1 LCHNI
6 LIRRKRGGGDVFKRR
21 NVDITG
27 GPIVRSIIVYAIPI
41 IIGTLV
47 QVLFNAADVMIVGNM
62 STPES
67 NAVASVGATTPIINL
82 LVNSF
87 VGLSVGVGSVLARC
101 LGQRNDARVRRVV
114 NTAMIFALAIGIV
127 IMTVFMLTS
136 KEMLRIM
143 KCPDGCF
150 DGAVSYFNI
159 YAIGIPAIMLYNFGA
174 AIVRTQGDTER
185 PFIYLTV
192 AGVVNVILNVLLCLI
207 LENKVA
213 AVAIATTV
221 SQTLSCILILIHLFR
236 LNGVCGLNIKKL
248 SFSIRELWEMLKIGA
263 PCALN
268 SALFSISN
276 LQIQTELNSF
286 GENAIAGNTA
296 AGNLEHVS
304 NSISMGFVNATVP
317 FVGQNAGAGNKERVK
332 KSIVSCVSIAGSLAL
347 LSSAVIYLLGKPLI
361 SLFAPNNPEALAVGT
376 SRMKYVLLSFFIC
389 ITYNVLV
396 SAMQAFGYSFIPMLN
411 SIITV
416 LGFRLVWMWFVYP
429 VLDAANRTID
439 NLYLCYPISW
449 TLSLLA
455 HLTTFL
461 IIYTRYRKGKIKAF
475 EQ

>member
-1 LCHNI
+1 
-6 LIRRKRGGGDVFKRR
+6 
-21 NVDITG
+21 
-27 GPIVRSIIVYAIPI
+27 
-41 IIGTLV
+41 
-47 QVLFNAADVMIVGNM
+47 M
-62 STPES
+62 
-67 NAVASVGATTPIINL
+67 
-82 LVNSF
+82 
-87 VGLSVGVGSVLARC
+87 
-101 LGQRNDARVRRVV
+101 
-114 NTAMIFALAIGIV
+114 
-127 IMTVFMLTS
+127 
-136 KEMLRIM
+136 
-143 KCPDGCF
+143 
-150 DGAVSYFNI
+150 
-159 YAIGIPAIMLYNFGA
+159 
-174 AIVRTQGDTER
+174 
-185 PFIYLTV
+185 
-192 AGVVNVILNVLLCLI
+192 
-207 LENKVA
+207 
-213 AVAIATTV
+213 
-221 SQTLSCILILIHLFR
+221 
-236 LNGVCGLNIKKL
+236 
-248 SFSIRELWEMLKIGA
+248 
-263 PCALN
+263 
-268 SALFSISN
+268 
-276 LQIQTELNSF
+276 ELNSF

-296 AGNLEHVS
+296 AENLEHVS